1 MIRIYF
7 PDINLDDTFDCGQC
21 FRWNRQG
28 ESFIGV
34 VSGEEVT
41 VYKDGDFLCIESE
54 KDEEFWKKYFG
65 YELPSS
71 LRDTSIGEGGLVLQ
85 RAMECGKGIRIL
97 RQEPWE
103 TLISFIISQNNNI
116 PRIKGIIKRLCE
128 NFGNNPATLCV
139 PPLQERGIWAFPT
152 PQELIGKDLSII
164 RAGFREKYIL
174 AAAEKCNGSFLQDI
188 EELPTDE
195 LREELM
201 SICGVGPKIAD
212 CVMLFSFGRY
222 EVFPKDVWIK
232 RVMLEQFGVENK
244 NIDVYVE
251 KNFGTNA
258 GYIQQYLFH
267 YYRNVISKK
276 HSCSLCL

>member
-1 MIRIYF
+1 MIKIYF
-7 PDINLDDTFDCGQC
+7 PDINLEDTFDCGQC
-21 FRWNRQG
+21 FRWDKQG
-28 ESFIGV
+28 ERFVGV
-34 VSGEEVT
+34 VGGEEVS

-54 KDEEFWKKYFG
+54 KDEEFWKGYFG
-65 YELPSS
+65 YDSPRPYRGTPLE
-71 LRDTSIGEGGLVLQ
+71 EGGLILQ
-85 RAMECGKGIRIL
+85 KAMEVGKGIRIL

-128 NFGNNPATLCV
+128 NFGDHPVTLRV
-139 PPLQERGIWAFPT
+139 PPLQGRGIYVFPT
-152 PQELIGKDLSII
+152 PGELTGKDLSII

-188 EELPTDE
+188 EGLPTDE

-232 RVMLEQFGVENK
+232 RVMLEQFQVQNK
-244 NIDVYVE
+244 DIDGYVE
-251 KNFGTNA
+251 KHFGENA

-267 YYRNVISKK
+267 YYRNIERNKT
-276 HSCSLCL
+276 